1 METLKVFGL
10 IFVLSGAY
18 LWASS
23 DDYHKLF
30 DKQVVIRYN
39 CNMLMGS
46 WHPDVPREVID
57 QCRKTQRESVY
68 VKTYQE

>member
-1 METLKVFGL
+1 M
-10 IFVLSGAY
+10 IFALSGAY
-18 LWASS
+18 LWASV
-23 DDYHKLF
+23 DDYHKMF

-39 CNMLMGS
+39 CNMLMGV

-57 QCRKTQRESVY
+57 KCSSGERESVY